1 MSKDTQLTEK
11 TTLSA
16 KRLLQLWEICISNTY
31 FLFNENLYQQISGLA
46 MGASSSVFAAEI
58 FMQNLEKVVL
68 ATFLYPPEIWKRY
81 VDDIF
86 TKLKKH
92 LVQMLEDH
100 LNKQHKAIKVTTEVM
115 KDKKLSYLD
124 TLASVREKKPR
135 EKKPKLVSDEVEESY
150 G

>member
-1 MSKDTQLTEK
+1 
-11 TTLSA
+11 
-16 KRLLQLWEICISNTY
+16 
-31 FLFNENLYQQISGLA
+31 
-46 MGASSSVFAAEI
+46 
-58 FMQNLEKVVL
+58 MQNLEKVAL